1 MSRNLLKHPTTHTGI
16 ILNPSVTDSTILDQL
31 MRKYQSAKRYIR
43 ERIFEGFNRKEAVA
57 KAKPLFLNNSRYM
70 RDAFLESESSIS
82 AQKELLPLYVE
93 QYKVA
98 IQKIEKKVE
107 KIKKS
112 SSPKKAE
119 IISAKKSRINK
130 LSKKMNYYQ
139 YHIKNDTVPKVVDGT
154 KKRLMLLN
162 KNKITKEVWRDSRTN
177 AIFSRG
183 EASRGGNEN
192 IKLRFLQKNLVE
204 MRVLNPQSPRK
215 NDRLH
220 FVVQFS
226 EKSILSILSYLSSG
240 KAYSVRIIREDGK
253 YSVHLT
259 NDQIIETS
267 FDFTEG
273 CAGIDINP
281 DNLAVTIV
289 HQNGNYCVS
298 KVFWMNDVNT
308 VRTNKRNWILGNT
321 ITSVIK
327 WVKSNG
333 IKIIA
338 IEDLYFRNQL
348 SKNKKFNR
356 MSSNFVYRK
365 IITTLISKCVIEK
378 LSLIQVPAYYSSL
391 IGRVKYQKG
400 HGLSVHQSAAF
411 VLARR
416 AMGFEEKVPKQMMSV
431 LFTEEGKKGHQ
442 ISNLFK
448 HWNKVQIWYKQVKEK
463 AFKNKIHYKHWY
475 IQDFIKYD
483 DIMNIV

>member
-1 MSRNLLKHPTTHTGI
+1 MSRDLLKHPTTHTGI

-31 MRKYQSAKRYIR
+31 MRKYQSAKRYLR
-43 ERIFEGFNRKEAVA
+43 ERIFEGFNRKDAVA

-98 IQKIEKKVE
+98 IQKTEKKIE

-112 SSPKKAE
+112 SRLKKE
-119 IISAKKSRINK
+119 EGISAKKARIKK
-130 LSKKMNYYQ
+130 LSKKMNYYL
-139 YHIKNDTVPKVVDGT
+139 YHIQNDTVPKVVDGT
-154 KKRLMLLN
+154 KKKLMLLN
-162 KNKITKEVWRDSRTN
+162 KNKITKEEWRDSRTK

-192 IKLRFLQKNLVE
+192 IKLRFLQKNIIE

-226 EKSILSILSYLSSG
+226 EKNILSILSYLSSG
-240 KAYSVRIIREDGK
+240 KAYSVRILREDGK

-259 NDQIIETS
+259 LEQRIENS
-267 FDFTEG
+267 FDFTNG

-281 DNLAVTIV
+281 DNLSVTIV
-289 HQNGNYCVS
+289 HPNGNYCVS

-308 VRTNKRNWILGNT
+308 VRTNKRNLIIGNT
-321 ITSVIK
+321 ITSLIK
-327 WVKSNG
+327 WVKSLG
-333 IKIIA
+333 IKLIA
-338 IEDLYFRNQL
+338 IEDLYFKNQL

-365 IITTLISKCVIEK
+365 IITNLISKCIIDS
-378 LSLIQVPAYYSSL
+378 LSLVQVPAYYSSL
-391 IGRVKYQKG
+391 IGRVKYQKIY
-400 HGLSVHQSAAF
+400 GLSFHQSAAF

-416 AMGFEEKVPKQMMSV
+416 AMGFEEKVPKQLMSV
-431 LFTEEGKKGHQ
+431 LFAKEAKEGHQ

-448 HWNKVQIWYKQVKEK
+448 HWNKVQIWYKSIKEK
-463 AFKNKIHYKHWY
+463 AFKNKVHYKHWY
-475 IQDFIKYD
+475 IQDFVDYANTI
-483 DIMNIV
+483 IA

>member
-1 MSRNLLKHPTTHTGI
+1 MSRNILNHPTTYTGT
-16 ILNPSVTDSTILDQL
+16 ILNPSVTDSMILDQL
-31 MRKYQSAKRYIR
+31 MRKYQSAKRYLR
-43 ERIFEGFNRKEAVA
+43 ERIFEGYNRKDAVD

-98 IQKIEKKVE
+98 IQKIEKKIE
-107 KIKKS
+107 KIKKLS
-112 SSPKKAE
+112 GPKKEE
-119 IISAKKSRINK
+119 IISAKKARIKK
-130 LSKKMNYYQ
+130 LSKKLNYYQ
-139 YHIKNDTVPKVVDGT
+139 YHIQNDTVPKVVDGT
-154 KKRLMLLN
+154 KKKLVLLN
-162 KNKITKEVWRDSRTN
+162 KNKITKEEWRDSRTN

-192 IKLRFLQKNLVE
+192 IKLRFLQKNLIE
-204 MRVLNPQSPRK
+204 MKVLNPQSPRK
-215 NDRLH
+215 NDRLR

-259 NDQIIETS
+259 TDQIIETS
-267 FDFTEG
+267 SDFTEG

-289 HQNGNYCVS
+289 HPNGNYCVS

-308 VRTNKRNWILGNT
+308 VRTNKRNWIIGNT
-321 ITSVIK
+321 ITSLIK

-338 IEDLYFRNQL
+338 IEDLYFKNQL
-348 SKNKKFNR
+348 SKNKQFNR

-365 IITTLISKCVIEK
+365 IITTLISKCVIET
-378 LSLIQVPAYYSSL
+378 LSLIQVPSYYSSL
-391 IGRVKYQKG
+391 IGRVKYQKPY
-400 HGLSVHQSAAF
+400 GLSVHQSPAF

-431 LFTEEGKKGHQ
+431 LFTEEVKEGHQ

-448 HWNKVQIWYKQVKEK
+448 HWNKVQIWYKKVKEK

-475 IQDFIKYD
+475 IQDFIKYAHVTK
-483 DIMNIV
+483 IV